1 MNQDSSHAGGTG
13 DSKALFQATRWSLIL
28 TIGCDDTVQARLARE
43 EFCRMYWH
51 AVYGFVRCRGRSE
64 ADAQDLTQEFF
75 LSHLLERN
83 AFQQSDPRKGKF
95 RNFLMTSL
103 RNFLANHYA
112 REQAQKRHPG
122 QPLVP
127 LDEAEQKYL
136 AATKEGWTE
145 DMVFDRQWAMA
156 IVNRAMTRLQAEQV
170 ARGHGELFEVL
181 QVYLSRAAIDGEY
194 DAVGDR
200 FKMQNKTVAN
210 AVSRLRTD
218 YRRLIRD
225 ELKQTLENEQD
236 IEEEL
241 SYLIKAL
248 SR

>member
-1 MNQDSSHAGGTG
+1 
-13 DSKALFQATRWSLIL
+13 
-28 TIGCDDTVQARLARE
+28 
-43 EFCRMYWH
+43 
-51 AVYGFVRCRGRSE
+51 
-64 ADAQDLTQEFF
+64 
-75 LSHLLERN
+75 LLQRN
-83 AFQQSDPRKGKF
+83 AFQQSDPHKGKF
-95 RNFLMTSL
+95 RNYLMTAL
-103 RNFLANHYA
+103 RNFLVNHYA
-112 REQAQKRHPG
+112 REQAQKRNPG
-122 QPLVP
+122 QPLVA

-136 AATKEGWTE
+136 ASAKEGWTE

-156 IVNRAMTRLQAEQV
+156 IVNRAMNRLQAEQM
-170 ARGHGELFEVL
+170 ARGNGELFEVL

-194 DAVGDR
+194 DAVGAR

-225 ELKQTLENEQD
+225 ELKQTLENEED